1 MFVSFLIF
9 NEHLQRGFL
18 SVIQFNDLFLSTEV
32 YLKRIMGKLYQNSK
46 LNLSSSSSV
55 EWLINLQRA
64 EKYNMPSLSESIY
77 LIIPSIQIAVIGESK
92 NKIKLITRLRN
103 L

>member
-1 MFVSFLIF
+1 MNLKLFNDCSLMAGAKYTWFSGHKLFVSFSIF

-32 YLKRIMGKLYQNSK
+32 YLKRITGKLYQNSK

-55 EWLINLQRA
+55 GMAN
-64 EKYNMPSLSESIY
+64 
-77 LIIPSIQIAVIGESK
+77 
-92 NKIKLITRLRN
+92 
-103 L
+103 